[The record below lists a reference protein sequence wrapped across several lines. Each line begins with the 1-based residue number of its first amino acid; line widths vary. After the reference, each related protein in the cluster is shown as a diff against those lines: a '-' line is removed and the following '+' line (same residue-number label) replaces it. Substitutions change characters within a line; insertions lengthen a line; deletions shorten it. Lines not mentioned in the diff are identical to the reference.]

1 MMNSCHDENKNEIV
15 WQPTELNYN
24 WFSLSLHFQQ
34 NEQSIVQRRHILWKY
49 RKNKQSNCEVHEK
62 SFEKSF
68 TFGPYNNRQFS
79 KLSDFRVIRVI
90 LHLK

>member
-49 RKNKQSNCEVHEK
+49 RKNKQSNCKVHEK
-62 SFEKSF
+62 SSR
-68 TFGPYNNRQFS
+68 N
-79 KLSDFRVIRVI
+79 
-90 LHLK
+90 HLRLDHTTIVNSAN